1 MALAPPVPPP
11 SAAPSARFT
20 VEEQEALLDT
30 FAELNQPPPPGV
42 LDKYI
47 IFRVVKQ
54 PQLAREYLICEAN
67 PTEGMLRFVHDELR
81 PVVSHKTFPLLRS
94 ILTSNAE
101 CEPLYW
107 LGTLMVL
114 YVANEGVRQYIED
127 SWTWTDRIGSEVH
140 KCIKVFIEETVVHD
154 LLEAPFLPDSA
165 MEFIRT
171 FYTMLW
177 SAIGLYDVRQ
187 IIRRGVLRP
196 IPATVSRNMFR
207 DTHAEMTQR
216 AKMEVEQANKRRL
229 AEASQQSLRMGMLE
243 AQCAQ
248 GGGGGEWRNPFG
260 KTDGGD
266 DDDAEEQEE
275 LHSE

>member
-1 MALAPPVPPP
+1 MA
-11 SAAPSARFT
+11 
-20 VEEQEALLDT
+20 
-30 FAELNQPPPPGV
+30 
-42 LDKYI
+42 
-47 IFRVVKQ
+47 
-54 PQLAREYLICEAN
+54 
-67 PTEGMLRFVHDELR
+67 
-81 PVVSHKTFPLLRS
+81 
-94 ILTSNAE
+94 NAE
-101 CEPLYW
+101 TEPLYW
-107 LGTLMVL
+107 LGTLLVL

-165 MEFIRT
+165 MAFIRT
-171 FYTMLW
+171 FHMMLW
-177 SAIGLYDVRQ
+177 NAIGLYDVRQ

-216 AKMEVEQANKRRL
+216 AKMEVEQANKRRIT
-229 AEASQQSLRMGMLE
+229 ESMRMGAIE

-260 KTDGGD
+260 KRDG
-266 DDDAEEQEE
+266 EEEVDE
-275 LHSE
+275 ADEDEGVHSE